1 MNPAEQRFGFL
12 FPADTGRWLFI
23 LRVGLG
29 LEILFYTLS
38 LRSDWNLIFG
48 GSGHGLL
55 GRDVADAMAVV
66 QSPLI
71 PRLGWFIFLFQ
82 QIGLDESLALSAIW
96 WCLLTL
102 GCFLILGL
110 FSRPAAILTWF
121 LQLACA
127 KSGGLLSYGADNL
140 ITIGLFYLMIAPL
153 PDPWSL
159 DSLLR
164 YQSEEESAVA
174 RLPSSRIAGAS
185 LPDLLFWRP
194 DQMSGRRLVE
204 WLQFVALI
212 DDSPIQYPSAP
223 LGRVLGIS
231 AACHWDRY
239 LPAGDDVSV
248 SHLVGTHA
256 KAGPLCYLRAASR
269 RRSLYGHVPFR
280 RYHAC
285 LEPRRILAARTS
297 ARNRTG
303 ISKPGSGPEFD
314 LIHIAEKIAAGRI

>member
-1 MNPAEQRFGFL
+1 MNPADQRFGFL

-55 GRDVADAMAVV
+55 GRDVADAMTVV

-159 DSLLR
+159 DSLFRHRATRNQPLLGFHR
-164 YQSEEESAVA
+164 RVLQVHLCLIYFFGGLTKCLGAGWWNGSNLWRSLTIPPFNI
-174 RLPSSRIAGAS
+174 LPLHWVAS
-185 LPDLLFWRP
+185 LGFL
-194 DQMSGRRLVE
+194 
-204 WLQFVALI
+204 
-212 DDSPIQYPSAP
+212 
-223 LGRVLGIS
+223 
-231 AACHWDRY
+231 
-239 LPAGDDVSV
+239 LPAIGIAICLLETTYPFLIWWERTRKPVLYAICAL
-248 SHLVGTHA
+248 HLGVGLFMGMYLF
-256 KAGPLCYLRAASR
+256 AGIMLVLN
-269 RRSLYGHVPFR
+269 
-280 RYHAC
+280 
-285 LEPRRILAARTS
+285 LAAFWPREQALETEPAFPNLEAVRS
-297 ARNRTG
+297 ST
-303 ISKPGSGPEFD
+303 
-314 LIHIAEKIAAGRI
+314 